1 MSVKTDNEHYK
12 RVERY
17 AKEVQSLYFQIAD
30 HVARISSTQAFKAG
44 IFTFKDYPVL
54 NRMVDKLIES
64 LRKSMLVVIRSGISK
79 EWDNANE
86 NNDALVKY
94 LSSKINLPEKK
105 YKTRNLKAL
114 EAFQGRKINGLGLSE
129 RVWNYATQYKT
140 ELEQALDVGI
150 ADGRSAAQLSRDIR
164 EYLREPEKLFRR
176 VRDKNGILKPSK
188 NALKYNPGGGVYR
201 SSYKN
206 AMRLTRTEI
215 NQSYR
220 EADYLRWQQ
229 MDFVVGIEIRRSNHE
244 YGCPVC
250 ESLKGKYPKDFK
262 FIGWHPHCYSDDSFV
277 LTNRGWRLF
286 KDVQDSDKIFSLN
299 PKTREPEWVGIT
311 DRQQY
316 HINDK
321 MVRFYNRTLDCLVT
335 PDHEMVY
342 INKSDGEIRRK
353 LALEYRKGNGGFY
366 RGCEWG
372 GSYQKQ
378 IQIGSHTFDLG
389 DFAEFMGYW
398 LSDGSLIRN
407 YQIKIAHQDGR
418 ESKED
423 IKECCARMGFDVGGT
438 TGSVDV
444 YSKDLNA
451 YLKQFGLCETKY
463 VPEEIKNADASI
475 IQRFLDAFVKCDGHI
490 KRAKPFMGN
499 RGKMCIPNNN
509 ERIYFTTSNQMASDI
524 GELILKIGKRPSY
537 YIDNVRGKEQRF
549 SNGIY
554 TINQDLI
561 RISECNGITATVFDK
576 EFIDYHGD
584 VYDLTLERNHI
595 MYIRRNGK
603 CFWGSNCRCHA
614 IPILSTQKELLDSIN
629 DETPV
634 QSNNEVKDMP
644 NNFSK
649 WMKGN
654 EDRVVRAKTLPF
666 FIQNNL
672 QFVDS
677 NTIKE
682 RSILELMEKAKSA
695 ETSVSSLSNSIAEK
709 FGGYSTQVNFKSYD
723 SIKRKANSDYN
734 GNVNKIQDSVRTTI
748 ILPEKN
754 IEKCLEYII
763 KNNNF
768 IRVKIQTP
776 DKFMGYSGT
785 IANVKTNIGVIG
797 EIQVNTAKI
806 IYAKELP
813 EVAKKIIG
821 EKAWNDI
828 RRQTGLQGGLGHKY
842 YEEYRR
848 LNKNIPEQAKR
859 MIELDKLSN
868 EYYKH
873 FR

>member
-1 MSVKTDNEHYK
+1 MSVKTDNEHYA
-12 RVERY
+12 RTERY
-17 AKEVQSLYFQIAD
+17 AKEVQNLYFQIAD

-54 NRMVDKLIES
+54 NRMIDKLIDS
-64 LRKSMLVVIRSGISK
+64 LRKSMFVVIKSGISN

-105 YKTRNLKAL
+105 YQTRNLKAL

-150 ADGRSAAQLSRDIR
+150 ADGRSASQLSRDIR

-229 MDFVVGIEIRRSNHE
+229 MDFVVGIEVRRSNRE
-244 YGCPVC
+244 YACDVC
-250 ESLKGKYPKDFK
+250 ESLKGKYPKTFK
-262 FIGWHPHCYSDDSFV
+262 FTQWHP
-277 LTNRGWRLF
+277 
-286 KDVQDSDKIFSLN
+286 Q
-299 PKTREPEWVGIT
+299 
-311 DRQQY
+311 
-316 HINDK
+316 
-321 MVRFYNRTLDCLVT
+321 
-335 PDHEMVY
+335 
-342 INKSDGEIRRK
+342 
-353 LALEYRKGNGGFY
+353 
-366 RGCEWG
+366 
-372 GSYQKQ
+372 
-378 IQIGSHTFDLG
+378 
-389 DFAEFMGYW
+389 
-398 LSDGSLIRN
+398 
-407 YQIKIAHQDGR
+407 
-418 ESKED
+418 
-423 IKECCARMGFDVGGT
+423 
-438 TGSVDV
+438 
-444 YSKDLNA
+444 
-451 YLKQFGLCETKY
+451 
-463 VPEEIKNADASI
+463 
-475 IQRFLDAFVKCDGHI
+475 
-490 KRAKPFMGN
+490 
-499 RGKMCIPNNN
+499 
-509 ERIYFTTSNQMASDI
+509 
-524 GELILKIGKRPSY
+524 
-537 YIDNVRGKEQRF
+537 
-549 SNGIY
+549 
-554 TINQDLI
+554 
-561 RISECNGITATVFDK
+561 
-576 EFIDYHGD
+576 
-584 VYDLTLERNHI
+584 
-595 MYIRRNGK
+595 
-603 CFWGSNCRCHA
+603 CRCHA
-614 IPILSTQKELLDSIN
+614 ISILATEKELLESIEN
-629 DETPV
+629 DKEV
-634 QSNNEVKDMP
+634 QSKNEIKEVPD
-644 NNFSK
+644 NFK
-649 WMKGN
+649 NWMKEN

-682 RSILELMEKAKSA
+682 RSILELMEKSKSA

-709 FGGYSTQVNFKSYD
+709 FGGYSTPVNFKSYD

-754 IEKCLEYII
+754 IEKCLEYIQ

-785 IANVKTNIGVIG
+785 IANVKTDIGVIG
-797 EIQVNTAKI
+797 EIQVNTAKM

>member
-1 MSVKTDNEHYK
+1 MSVKTDNEHYARTEK
-12 RVERY
+12 Y

-44 IFTFKDYPVL
+44 IFTFKDYPIL

-64 LRKSMLVVIRSGISK
+64 LRKSMLVVIRSGIEK

-94 LSSKINLPEKK
+94 LSSKIKLPEKK

-423 IKECCARMGFDVGGT
+423 IKECCARMGFDVGAT

-499 RGKMCIPNNN
+499 RGKMCYPRNN
-509 ERIYFTTSNQMASDI
+509 ERVYSTTSNQMASDI

-537 YIDNVRGKEQRF
+537 NIGKTKGKLHKF
-549 SNGIY
+549 KNGTYRLNHDI
-554 TINQDLI
+554 I
-561 RISECNGITATVFDK
+561 RIFECNAVTATVFDK

-629 DETPV
+629 DEIPV
-634 QSNNEVKDMP
+634 QSKNEVKTVP
-644 NNFSK
+644 ENYRK
-649 WMKGN
+649 WMKEN

-695 ETSVSSLSNSIAEK
+695 ETYVSSLSNSIAEK
-709 FGGYSTQVNFKSYD
+709 FGGYSTPVNFKSYD

-748 ILPEKN
+748 ILPEKTSKNVWN
-754 IEKCLEYII
+754 ISK
-763 KNNNF
+763 K
-768 IRVKIQTP
+768 
-776 DKFMGYSGT
+776 T
-785 IANVKTNIGVIG
+785 ITLYV
-797 EIQVNTAKI
+797 
-806 IYAKELP
+806 
-813 EVAKKIIG
+813 
-821 EKAWNDI
+821 
-828 RRQTGLQGGLGHKY
+828 
-842 YEEYRR
+842 
-848 LNKNIPEQAKR
+848 
-859 MIELDKLSN
+859 
-868 EYYKH
+868 
-873 FR
+873 

>member
-1 MSVKTDNEHYK
+1 MSVKTDNEHYA
-12 RVERY
+12 RTERY
-17 AKEVQSLYFQIAD
+17 AKEVQNLYFQIAD
-30 HVARISSTQAFKAG
+30 HVARISSTQEFKDG

-64 LRKSMLVVIRSGISK
+64 LRKSTLVVIRSGISK

-105 YKTRNLKAL
+105 YQTRNLKAL

-262 FIGWHPHCYSDDSFV
+262 FIGWHPHC
-277 LTNRGWRLF
+277 L
-286 KDVQDSDKIFSLN
+286 
-299 PKTREPEWVGIT
+299 
-311 DRQQY
+311 
-316 HINDK
+316 
-321 MVRFYNRTLDCLVT
+321 
-335 PDHEMVY
+335 
-342 INKSDGEIRRK
+342 
-353 LALEYRKGNGGFY
+353 
-366 RGCEWG
+366 
-372 GSYQKQ
+372 
-378 IQIGSHTFDLG
+378 
-389 DFAEFMGYW
+389 
-398 LSDGSLIRN
+398 
-407 YQIKIAHQDGR
+407 
-418 ESKED
+418 
-423 IKECCARMGFDVGGT
+423 
-438 TGSVDV
+438 
-444 YSKDLNA
+444 
-451 YLKQFGLCETKY
+451 
-463 VPEEIKNADASI
+463 
-475 IQRFLDAFVKCDGHI
+475 
-490 KRAKPFMGN
+490 
-499 RGKMCIPNNN
+499 
-509 ERIYFTTSNQMASDI
+509 
-524 GELILKIGKRPSY
+524 
-537 YIDNVRGKEQRF
+537 
-549 SNGIY
+549 
-554 TINQDLI
+554 
-561 RISECNGITATVFDK
+561 
-576 EFIDYHGD
+576 
-584 VYDLTLERNHI
+584 
-595 MYIRRNGK
+595 
-603 CFWGSNCRCHA
+603 CHA

-634 QSNNEVKDMP
+634 QSKNEVKTVP
-644 NNFSK
+644 ENYRK
-649 WMKGN
+649 WMKEN
-654 EDRVVRAKTLPF
+654 EDRVVRAKALPY

-672 QFVDS
+672 RFVDS

-682 RSILELMEKAKSA
+682 RSVNELMAKAKIA
-695 ETSVSSLSNSIAEK
+695 GKGVGSLSDSIAEK
-709 FGGYSTQVNFKSYD
+709 FGGYSTQVNYKSRER
-723 SIKRKANSDYN
+723 IIEKADSDYF
-734 GNVNKIQDSVRTTI
+734 GDVNKVTDSVRTTI
-748 ILPEKN
+748 ILEEKN
-754 IEKCLEYII
+754 IEKCLEYIQ

-785 IANVKTNIGVIG
+785 IANVKTDIGVIG
-797 EIQVNTAKI
+797 EIQVNTAKM

>member
-1 MSVKTDNEHYK
+1 MSVKTDNEHYARTEK
-12 RVERY
+12 Y

-54 NRMVDKLIES
+54 NRMIDKLIES

-114 EAFQGRKINGLGLSE
+114 EAFQGRKTNGLGLSE

-150 ADGRSAAQLSRDIR
+150 ADGRSASQLSRDIR

-262 FIGWHPHCYSDDSFV
+262 FIGWHPHC
-277 LTNRGWRLF
+277 L
-286 KDVQDSDKIFSLN
+286 
-299 PKTREPEWVGIT
+299 
-311 DRQQY
+311 
-316 HINDK
+316 
-321 MVRFYNRTLDCLVT
+321 
-335 PDHEMVY
+335 
-342 INKSDGEIRRK
+342 
-353 LALEYRKGNGGFY
+353 
-366 RGCEWG
+366 
-372 GSYQKQ
+372 
-378 IQIGSHTFDLG
+378 
-389 DFAEFMGYW
+389 
-398 LSDGSLIRN
+398 
-407 YQIKIAHQDGR
+407 
-418 ESKED
+418 
-423 IKECCARMGFDVGGT
+423 
-438 TGSVDV
+438 
-444 YSKDLNA
+444 
-451 YLKQFGLCETKY
+451 
-463 VPEEIKNADASI
+463 
-475 IQRFLDAFVKCDGHI
+475 
-490 KRAKPFMGN
+490 
-499 RGKMCIPNNN
+499 
-509 ERIYFTTSNQMASDI
+509 
-524 GELILKIGKRPSY
+524 
-537 YIDNVRGKEQRF
+537 
-549 SNGIY
+549 
-554 TINQDLI
+554 
-561 RISECNGITATVFDK
+561 
-576 EFIDYHGD
+576 
-584 VYDLTLERNHI
+584 
-595 MYIRRNGK
+595 
-603 CFWGSNCRCHA
+603 CHA

-634 QSNNEVKDMP
+634 QSKNEVKDMP
-644 NNFSK
+644 KNFTK
-649 WMKGN
+649 WMDENSHRMKSDTQVYDIN
-654 EDRVVRAKTLPF
+654 KEWERIKNV
-666 FIQNNL
+666 Q
-672 QFVDS
+672 VDLTQIYGKDTEKVKFRLATPEQ
-677 NTIKE
+677 TIKVGDFNKVNE
-682 RSILELMEKAKSA
+682 RINIDIEFPVNIIKSDGTVIKSSGFNSSMTATIDNEKKIITLMKVDVDEKLRRNGIAEYMAWKVKEVTPKGYTIVGSGVYSGGGSGLVAKLEKTGYFKNVSVSKKQLPYWMKENEKLINILELMEKAKSA

-709 FGGYSTQVNFKSYD
+709 FGGYSTPVNFKSYD

-734 GNVNKIQDSVRTTI
+734 GNVNKIQDSIRTTI

-754 IEKCLEYII
+754 IEKCLEYIQ
-763 KNNNF
+763 KNTNF
-768 IRVKIQTP
+768 IRIKIQTP

-785 IANVKTNIGVIG
+785 ITNAKTNVDVIG
-797 EIQVNTAKI
+797 EIQVNTAKM
-806 IYAKELP
+806 IYAKEEP
-813 EVAKKIIG
+813 KTAKVILG
-821 EKAWNDI
+821 VNEWNRI
-828 RRQTGLQGGLGHKY
+828 KKETGMPGGLGHKY
-842 YEEYRR
+842 YEEFRK